1 VSVIS
6 GATEPYRRLLG
17 EPVLRGL
24 AVADVCARL
33 PQGMV
38 AITLLLVAATRASM
52 TTAGLVVAGYTLGQ
66 AVTGPLRGRLADR
79 YGLARVCA
87 VCGCGYAVALL
98 GLLAGSLARA
108 PAGLLVAAAA
118 AAGLV
123 VPPLSPG
130 MRGLWSACAA
140 GALRQTAFAL
150 DAAVFD
156 LAYLTGPVVASSLAA
171 IIAPAAAVAVL
182 LALTGAAIVM
192 IGPRSR
198 PAGTDAETS
207 RLLMPRRK
215 GGRWTIVHP
224 LWRSTAHRPRSSPGP
239 LASPVLRRLLVT
251 GCLLNAALSATEV
264 ALTGYVR
271 EHHAL
276 WASGPL
282 LAGVSA
288 GSIVGSLLL
297 GARGSDAPGDP
308 GAEGGQASRRL
319 PRLLAGYALGLAALT
334 AASLYAPLLAV
345 AAPVAGL
352 CLGPSLATLFSLA
365 SSASGRTAGAAGGG
379 TEAQG
384 WLNSVMNGG
393 AAAGAALAGA
403 AASQPVLALALA
415 AGLAAA
421 AAASSTR
428 RHLHPAQVRG
438 VKRRRRWAVRL
449 TLCCALGSGRSRPGC
464 STTATGPRRSR
475 CATPTR
481 WRMCSSHLVSGPSG
495 SSRAASAPRSGASS
509 PAAS

>member
-1 VSVIS
+1 VSAIS
-6 GATEPYRRLLG
+6 EAAGMLGPYRRLLG
-17 EPVLRGL
+17 EPILRRL

-38 AITLLLVAATRASM
+38 SITLLLVAATHASM
-52 TTAGLVVAGYTLGQ
+52 TTAGLVVAAYTLGQ

-87 VCGCGYAVALL
+87 ACGCGYAVALL
-98 GLLAGSLARA
+98 GLLAGSLAGA
-108 PAGLLVAAAA
+108 PAWLLLAAAA

-130 MRGLWSACAA
+130 MRSLWSACAA

-171 IIAPAAAVAVL
+171 GVAPAAAVGLL

-192 IGPRSR
+192 IGRRAR
-198 PAGTDAETS
+198 PAAAAETG
-207 RLLMPRRK
+207 LAAPARR
-215 GGRWTIVHP
+215 GA
-224 LWRSTAHRPRSSPGP
+224 LGP
-239 LASPVLRRLLVT
+239 LHSPALRRLLIT
-251 GCLLNAALSATEV
+251 GGLVNAALSATEV

-297 GARGSDAPGDP
+297 GARGSGAPAGEA
-308 GAEGGQASRRL
+308 GRL
-319 PRLLAGYALGLAALT
+319 PRLLACYALGLAALT

-345 AAPVAGL
+345 AAPLAGL
-352 CLGPSLATLFSLA
+352 CLGPSLATLFNLA
-365 SSASGRTAGAAGGG
+365 SSASGGAGGGGG

-403 AASQPVLALALA
+403 AAGQPVLALGLAAALA
-415 AGLAAA
+415 AGAAV
-421 AAASSTR
+421 SSAR
-428 RHLHPAQVRG
+428 RHLHM
-438 VKRRRRWAVRL
+438 
-449 TLCCALGSGRSRPGC
+449 GR
-464 STTATGPRRSR
+464 
-475 CATPTR
+475 
-481 WRMCSSHLVSGPSG
+481 
-495 SSRAASAPRSGASS
+495 
-509 PAAS
+509 